1 MLRRKRGDLTPRQ
14 SSIVLNLKPIMTAR
28 QVIFPYAFLRK
39 IGISSNSVNKMLNGE
54 AVQINFRQMTAM
66 CLSLNCTPNDL
77 FSLRE
82 LQQHMPENHQL
93 HKLQD
98 VNQPVIELQ
107 DFYKDKSLEEIRK
120 MNERE

>member
-39 IGISSNSVNKMLNGE
+39 IGISSNSVNKILNGE
-54 AVQINFRQMTAM
+54 AVQVNFRQLTAM

-77 FSLRE
+77 FSLRDMQSH
-82 LQQHMPENHQL
+82 LPENHQL
-93 HKLQD
+93 HRLQD
-98 VNQPVIELQ
+98 INQPIVELQ

-120 MNERE
+120 MNAQ

>member
-28 QVIFPYAFLRK
+28 QVIFPHAFLRK
-39 IGISSNSVNKMLNGE
+39 IGISSNSVNKMLNGA
-54 AVQINFRQMTAM
+54 AVQINFRQMTAI

-77 FSLRE
+77 FALRE
-82 LQQHMPENHQL
+82 MQQHLPENHQL

-98 VNQPVIELQ
+98 INQPIIELQ

-120 MNERE
+120 MNEG

>member
-28 QVIFPYAFLRK
+28 QVIFPHAFLRK

-77 FSLRE
+77 FALRE
-82 LQQHMPENHQL
+82 MQQHIPENHQL

-98 VNQPVIELQ
+98 INLPIIELQ

-120 MNERE
+120 MNEG

>member
-1 MLRRKRGDLTPRQ
+1 MLRRKRGDLTLRH

-54 AVQINFRQMTAM
+54 AVQVNFRQMTAM

-82 LQQHMPENHQL
+82 MQQHLPENHQL

-98 VNQPVIELQ
+98 INEPIVKLQ
-107 DFYKDKSLEEIRK
+107 DFYKDKSLEDIRK
-120 MNERE
+120 MNDN

>member
-28 QVIFPYAFLRK
+28 QVIFPHAFLRK

-54 AVQINFRQMTAM
+54 AVQVNFRQLTAM

-82 LQQHMPENHQL
+82 MQQHLPENHQL

-98 VNQPVIELQ
+98 INEPIIELQ

-120 MNERE
+120 MNES

>member
-1 MLRRKRGDLTPRQ
+1 MLRRKRGNLTPRQ

-28 QVIFPYAFLRK
+28 QVIFPHAFLRK

-54 AVQINFRQMTAM
+54 AVQINFRQLTAM

-82 LQQHMPENHQL
+82 MQQHLPENHQL

-98 VNQPVIELQ
+98 INEPIIELQ
-107 DFYKDKSLEEIRK
+107 DFYKDKSLEDIRK
-120 MNERE
+120 MNQS

>member
-28 QVIFPYAFLRK
+28 QVIFPHAFLRK

-54 AVQINFRQMTAM
+54 AVQVNFRQLTAM

-82 LQQHMPENHQL
+82 MQQHLPENHQL

-98 VNQPVIELQ
+98 INEPIIELQ
-107 DFYKDKSLEEIRK
+107 DFYKDKSLEDIRK
-120 MNERE
+120 MNES